1 MVPARLSWRSSSAG
15 TARAAAAAGGAR
27 APLRVGQL
35 QKRAL
40 EPLEPPQLLH
50 LLHLQVHF
58 LDPHIQDLHI
68 LLEPLRLHIPE
79 LLRLHIL
86 ELHLQAHLQ
95 VYILHLLHFLLEPA
109 YPHMLGQNSLMG
121 TWRCTSSWGGL

>member
-1 MVPARLSWRSSSAG
+1 MVVPAALSWRSSSAG
-15 TARAAAAAGGAR
+15 TARAAAAGGAR

-79 LLRLHIL
+79 LLLRLH
-86 ELHLQAHLQ
+86 
-95 VYILHLLHFLLEPA
+95 ILHLLHFLPEPA

>member
-15 TARAAAAAGGAR
+15 TARAAAAGGAR

-50 LLHLQVHF
+50 LLHL
-58 LDPHIQDLHI
+58 P
-68 LLEPLRLHIPE
+68 
-79 LLRLHIL
+79 
-86 ELHLQAHLQ
+86 LHLQVHLQ
-95 VYILHLLHFLLEPA
+95 VHILHLLHFLLEPA

>member
-15 TARAAAAAGGAR
+15 TARAAAAGGAR

-40 EPLEPPQLLH
+40 EPLEFLH
-50 LLHLQVHF
+50 LLRLQVHF
-58 LDPHIQDLHI
+58 LDPRIQDLRI
-68 LLEPLRLHIPE
+68 LLEPLRLRILE

-86 ELHLQAHLQ
+86 ELHLQVRLLQ
-95 VYILHLLHFLLEPA
+95 VHILHLLFLLLEPA
-109 YPHMLGQNSLMG
+109 YPHMLGQKSLRG

>member
-15 TARAAAAAGGAR
+15 TARAAAAGGAR
-27 APLRVGQL
+27 APQLRVGQL

-50 LLHLQVHF
+50 LLHLQVPF
-58 LDPHIQDLHI
+58 LDPHMQDLHI

-86 ELHLQAHLQ
+86 ALHLQVHLQ
-95 VYILHLLHFLLEPA
+95 EYILHLLHFLLEPA
-109 YPHMLGQNSLMG
+109 YPHMHG
-121 TWRCTSSWGGL
+121 

>member
-15 TARAAAAAGGAR
+15 TARAAAAGGAR

-86 ELHLQAHLQ
+86 ELHLQVHLQ
-95 VYILHLLHFLLEPA
+95 VHILHMLRFLLEPA
-109 YPHMLGQNSLMG
+109 YPHMLGQKSLMG